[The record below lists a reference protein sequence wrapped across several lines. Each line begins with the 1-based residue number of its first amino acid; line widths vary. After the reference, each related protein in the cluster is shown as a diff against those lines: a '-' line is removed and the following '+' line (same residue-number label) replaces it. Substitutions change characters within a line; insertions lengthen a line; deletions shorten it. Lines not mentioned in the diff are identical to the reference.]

1 MKRKII
7 PLLLLILGIVLI
19 VSGLALKINFKNK
32 ELKAIEKFNNEIKLA
47 ENKEENTDKKVDYE
61 KSKNFKT
68 SAKKENL
75 GDEIAL
81 IEIPSIDLKSV
92 IVEGVENEQLKY
104 YIGHIPDTVMAGEN
118 GNFVLAGHSSFVYNE
133 IFNKLYKVNNGDI
146 IKITTRNKEFNYII
160 KDKFIVEP
168 KEVSVLNQKDEE
180 KEITIVTCSSR
191 GEKRLIVK
199 GKIEENL

>member
-19 VSGLALKINFKNK
+19 VSGVALKINSKNK
-32 ELKAIEKFNNEIKLA
+32 ELKAIEKFNNEINLS
-47 ENKEENTDKKVDYE
+47 EIKEENNKKVDKD

-68 SAKKENL
+68 YVKKGNL

-104 YIGHIPDTVMAGEN
+104 YIGHMPDTAMAGEN